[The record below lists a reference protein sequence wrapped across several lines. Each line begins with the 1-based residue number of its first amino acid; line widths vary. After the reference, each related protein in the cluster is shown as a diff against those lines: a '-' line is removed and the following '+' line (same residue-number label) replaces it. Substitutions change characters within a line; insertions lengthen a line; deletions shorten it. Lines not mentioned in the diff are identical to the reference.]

1 MTAIISFSGKSMRS
15 HQRVVK
21 NSNWKCYA
29 IFEGCVDK
37 NNNAYKALSGIKK
50 KLFMYS
56 IKNFM
61 TIMGEV
67 SIFSLLHIRVAYT
80 ITHIHRIICNTNY
93 IALLLVLVYKINVN
107 CKRIKRLI
115 ESKYGVAFLL
125 IILYVSNSLI
135 D

>member
-56 IKNFM
+56 IKNLM

-67 SIFSLLHIRVAYT
+67 WVYYTYTSRLHI
-80 ITHIHRIICNTNY
+80 IHRIICNTNY

-125 IILYVSNSLI
+125 IIYYMCQI
-135 D
+135 